1 MRVFVVGASGAI
13 GQPLVRQLVAAGH
26 EVVGTH
32 HRPETAS
39 RLQAVGARPV
49 QLDLM
54 DAGAVRRAVLDARP
68 DAIVHQATALGDAS
82 FRNPRKAA
90 RATTE
95 LRTKG
100 LDNLLAAGKE
110 AGVKRFVAQS
120 FGNSRHARGDGKPR
134 SEDDPLNPSFPT
146 DVREDFEALQRLE
159 EAVVAVGG
167 VALRYGA
174 FYGAANDAM
183 VEHVKK
189 GRFPIIGDGS
199 AVFSFIHVEDAASAT
214 VLALE
219 KGRSGVYNI
228 VDDEPVLM
236 REAVP
241 ALAASMGAKRPR
253 RVPLW
258 LAKLF
263 GGGVVTVMSQGTG
276 LTNAKAKRELGWRLE
291 YPSWRQGFPAAY
303 AGMRGSAAGRSKET
317 PRRHDEVLRQ

>member
-1 MRVFVVGASGAI
+1 
-13 GQPLVRQLVAAGH
+13 VAAGH

-32 HRPETAS
+32 HRPETA
-39 RLQAVGARPV
+39 RLLRALGAKPV
-49 QLDLM
+49 QLDLL
-54 DAGAVRRAVLDARP
+54 DAVAVRGAVLDARP
-68 DAIVHQATALGDAS
+68 DAIVHQATAIGSAKIT
-82 FRNPRKAA
+82 NPRKAA
-90 RATTE
+90 QATTR
-95 LRTKG
+95 LRTQG

-120 FGNSRHARGDGKPR
+120 FGNFRYTRGDGQPR
-134 SEDDPLNPSFPT
+134 SEDDLLNPSLPK
-146 DVREDFEALQRLE
+146 DMREDFEALQRLE
-159 EAVVAVGG
+159 EAVVGAGG

-174 FYGAANDAM
+174 FYGAANDPM

-189 GRFPIIGDGS
+189 GRFPIIGDGR
-199 AVFSFIHVEDAASAT
+199 AVFSFIHVEDAAAAT

-219 KGRSGVYNI
+219 KGRPGIYNV
-228 VDDEPVLM
+228 VDDEPVPM

-263 GGGVVTVMSQGTG
+263 GGGLVTMMSQGTG
-276 LTNAKAKRELGWRLE
+276 LTNAKAKRELGWIPK

-303 AGMRGSAAGRSKET
+303 SGR
-317 PRRHDEVLRQ
+317 